1 MRQRHIIR
9 IILNS
14 RLSRRNFYKRL
25 LDKSSRLDII
35 RLSGNEPQTSTTKMD
50 NKSQSESDKK
60 KLTVNDILLDKCIA
74 AGFNLMLHGRHGVGK
89 THMVLEAFRRN
100 GLKYKYFSASTMD
113 PWIDFIGVPREM
125 EDEHGAY
132 LQLIRPKEF
141 RDDQVEAI
149 FLDEYN
155 RAAKKIRNAV
165 MELIQFKSI
174 NGHEFPNLK
183 VVWTAVNPD
192 DGSYDTEGMDDA
204 QKDRFQVHIEVPF
217 KPDPKFFADKY
228 GPDTAEA
235 AIAWWKSLPAETQA
249 KVSPRRLEYALDAF
263 YLGIELRGLVLP
275 KTANVQKLVEDL
287 SKGPAERKFQQ
298 LLASKKRRPMKEF
311 LQDENHFSDCEKI
324 IAASS
329 DAIQFCLPLLEV
341 EKQQAMMVK
350 YTKIN
355 EFVFAN
361 PGYFMDLIQR
371 ISDFGQNKE
380 MKDKAKGLLEAQQRR
395 QATLGS
401 ATDPFA
407 ADKKTVSKY
416 NMNALDNSIKFADN
430 FDGKNVQR
438 GASRNICEI
447 TPEAV
452 RAAQTTQQRMPII
465 TDDLMTMVGVGMGMG
480 DAIYGMQVLDY
491 IASRSQE
498 TTLTRTS
505 GIDTLIN
512 TLVMA
517 IQTGNSE
524 IKISDLAEM
533 APFVMTKLVPPL
545 VHKAKPGTFIF
556 ANK

>member
-1 MRQRHIIR
+1 MTQE
-9 IILNS
+9 
-14 RLSRRNFYKRL
+14 
-25 LDKSSRLDII
+25 
-35 RLSGNEPQTSTTKMD
+35 NEK
-50 NKSQSESDKK
+50 SESK
-60 KLTVNDILLDKCIA
+60 KLTVNDTLLDKCIA
-74 AGFNLMLHGRHGVGK
+74 AGFNVMFHGKHGVGK
-89 THMVLEAFRRN
+89 THMVLQAFRRN
-100 GLKYKYFSASTMD
+100 GLHYKYFSASTMD

-125 EDEHGAY
+125 EDERGPY
-132 LQLIRPKEF
+132 LELVRPKEF
-141 RDDQVEAI
+141 RDDDVEAI

-155 RAAKKIRNAV
+155 RAPKKIRNAV

-228 GPDTAEA
+228 GPDVAEA
-235 AIAWWKSLPAETQA
+235 AIAWWKGLPVETQS

-263 YLGIELRGLVLP
+263 FLGVELRGLVLP

-287 SKGPAERKFQQ
+287 SKGPAERKFNQ
-298 LLASKKRRPMKEF
+298 LLASKKRRPMEEF
-311 LQDENHFSDCEKI
+311 LEDENHFADCEKI
-324 IAASS
+324 IAATG
-329 DAIQFCLPLLEV
+329 DAIQFCLPLINV

-350 YTKIN
+350 YNKVN

-371 ISDFGQNKE
+371 IADLGQNKD
-380 MKDKAKGLLEAQQRR
+380 MKEKAKGLLDAHQRR
-395 QATLGS
+395 QATFGS

-407 ADKKTVSKY
+407 GDKKTVNKY
-416 NMNALDNSIKFADN
+416 NNSALDNSIKFSPD
-430 FDGKNVQR
+430 FDGKNVQK
-438 GASRNICEI
+438 GASRNIREI

-465 TDDLMTMVGVGMGMG
+465 TTDLMAMVGVGMGMG

-498 TTLTRTS
+498 TTLTRTA
-505 GIDTLIN
+505 GIDVLIN

-524 IKISDLAEM
+524 IKITDLAEM

-545 VHKAKPGTFIF
+545 VHKARPGTFIF